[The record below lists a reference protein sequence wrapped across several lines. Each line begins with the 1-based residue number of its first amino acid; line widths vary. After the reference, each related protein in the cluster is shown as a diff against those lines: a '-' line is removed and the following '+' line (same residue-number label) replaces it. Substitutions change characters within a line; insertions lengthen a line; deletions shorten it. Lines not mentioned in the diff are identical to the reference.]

1 MNTQITLEILRPA
14 ISMSTKLTE
23 EDTKFRFITPA
34 IVDQSHWQP
43 ELIRM
48 EYFFTDGQV
57 IVKGNRKKRGDAKK
71 ADYLLLS
78 NNKETPLAIV
88 EAKSFEKSV
97 GDGLQQAIDYAVILD
112 VPFAYSSNGQG
123 FIEHDMLTGIER
135 EFPMH
140 EFPTYDELWTRYA
153 QHKNL
158 SIEEEKIITEPY
170 FFNPFKPNMSPRYY
184 QRIAIDRTVEAV
196 AKGQNRILLVMATGT
211 GKTYTAFQIIW
222 RLKKAKPNMK
232 VLYLA
237 DRNILIDQ
245 TITNDFKPFEKVITK
260 VQGGKLDSSFEIYM
274 SLYQQLAGD
283 DGEESFRQFQPE
295 FFDLIIIDECHR
307 GSAKEESQWRKV
319 LDYFSSA
326 TQVGLTATPKESKEV
341 SNINYFGEPIYTY
354 SLKQGIEDGFLAPY
368 KVIRV
373 SIDRDIEGWRPEKGQ
388 TDIEG
393 NLVEDREYDRKDFDR
408 TLIIDERTKLVAKRI
423 TAWLKQHGRDSKT
436 IIFCTDIDH
445 AERMRQAMVN
455 ENNDIVQAH
464 PDYIMRITGDNK
476 VGKDKLDYFI
486 DANEPYPTIVTT
498 SKLMTTGV
506 DCKTCKLIVLES
518 NIQSMTEFKQI
529 IGRGTRLNTEYDK
542 WFFTIMDF
550 RDVSRL
556 FADKDFDGDPVV
568 IIEDPII
575 SGGDDIAEPEEPII
589 DGEDWDGDDWDD
601 GEEDPDPIIDPESP
615 RPTKI
620 RVRGVEVTILNERVQ
635 ILDADGKLVTES
647 LTDFTKRNILD
658 EYATLND
665 FIQAWQSAD
674 KKQAIIDALEEQG
687 VLLSTLQGAA
697 GNKDYDPFD
706 LIVHIAYDKKPL
718 TKAERVNGVKKRGYL
733 HKYDAVCQEVLSAL
747 LDKYMNEGIAP
758 LEDRNVLNNNPFDR
772 IGSPLKIAKMFGGIE
787 GYNHAIVALQNE
799 LYSFSEQ
806 A

>member
-1 MNTQITLEILRPA
+1 MYIQ
-14 ISMSTKLTE
+14 LTE
-23 EDTKFRFITPA
+23 EDVKLRYVTPA
-34 IVDQSHWQP
+34 IVDKAGWEHYF
-43 ELIRM
+43 IRM
-48 EYFFTDGQV
+48 EYYFTDGQV
-57 IVKGNRKKRGDAKK
+57 LVHGNKKKRGKSNK
-71 ADYLLLS
+71 TDYLLLAK
-78 NNKETPLAIV
+78 NKETPLAIV
-88 EAKSFEKSV
+88 EAKSEEHSV
-97 GDGLQQAIDYAVILD
+97 GSGLLQAVNYATILD
-112 VPFAYSSNGQG
+112 VPFAYSTNGKG
-123 FIEHDMLTGIER
+123 FVERDMFAGAEYELS
-135 EFPMH
+135 MD
-140 EFPTYDELWTRYA
+140 EFPTQEELWERYLA
-153 QHKNL
+153 HKN
-158 SIEEEKIITEPY
+158 INEEQEVIIAQPY
-170 FFNPFKPNMSPRYY
+170 HHNPFKQITPRYY
-184 QRIAIDRTVEAV
+184 QRIAIDRTLEAV
-196 AKGQNRILLVMATGT
+196 ALRQKRILLVMATGT

-260 VQGGKLDSSFEIYM
+260 IQGGKLDSSFEIYM

-319 LDYFSSA
+319 LDYFGSA
-326 TQVGLTATPKESKEV
+326 IQVGLTATPKESKEV
-341 SNINYFGEPIYTY
+341 SNISYFGEPIYTY

-373 SIDRDIEGWRPEKGQ
+373 SIDRDVEGWRPEKGQ
-388 TDIEG
+388 TDIDG
-393 NLVEDREYDRKDFDR
+393 NLIEDREYDRTDFDKK
-408 TLIIDERTKLVAKRI
+408 LIIDDRTKLVAKRI

-455 ENNDIVQAH
+455 ENSDIVKVH

-476 VGKDKLDYFI
+476 IGKDKLDYFI
-486 DANEPYPTIVTT
+486 DANEAYPTIVTT

-529 IGRGTRLNTEYDK
+529 IGRGTRLNTEHDK

-575 SGGDDIAEPEEPII
+575 SGGDDITEPEEPII
-589 DGEDWDGDDWDD
+589 DGEDGDGWDGE
-601 GEEDPDPIIDPESP
+601 EEDPDPIFDPESP

-635 ILDADGKLVTES
+635 ILDANGKLVTES

-658 EYATLND
+658 EYATLDD
-665 FIQAWQSAD
+665 FLQAWNNTD

-687 VLLSTLQGAA
+687 VLLSTLQEVS

-747 LDKYMNEGIAP
+747 LEKYMNEGIAP
-758 LEDRNVLNNNPFDR
+758 LEDRNVLNNTPFDR
-772 IGSPLKIAKMFGGIE
+772 IGSPIKIAKMFGGVG
-787 GYNHAIVALQNE
+787 GYNHAITALQNE
-799 LYSFSEQ
+799 LYSFKEQ
-806 A
+806 V